1 MEENNN
7 KIRNKSHKR
16 EDNLVLRINKS
27 YQTIKYNDE
36 CKKTFGY
43 SNEEIINKPFFE
55 ELVPDRYLDSWKE
68 ILNSVIEKPNIK
80 EFKLPLLTKKNHEI
94 MVSWICFPIKNKSGE
109 VDDIDIVGS
118 FISSWDDS
126 RDSVPIKF
134 NKYVKN
140 APIKWKEVNQN
151 QLNDKKETKFKDKD
165 PCLSDILRKY
175 NFLKDENA
183 YLKKYI
189 KKIKSKYSEEDYSK
203 KNIFGKTI
211 YKISDVV
218 GGKKR
223 REEFKSIKN
232 ELDAREEYLKD
243 LHSLIKEDKKSIIQQ
258 RNDLIKWREKLELL
272 ESDIE
277 SRKKWV
283 ENKEKSLKKYYS
295 SDNKDLLK
303 SDVTFEE
310 SYNPNVI
317 KEIEG
322 SAAIVQRG
330 IFKSVN
336 ESFADLLGY
345 DVEEIVNKSLFDF
358 VVSDGFSNI
367 ENYYLHR
374 LKGDKISSID
384 TMFLTKDNNKIDV
397 QVFTKPTFFNGEKA
411 EIFII
416 TQDDVVSKNKIKNK
430 DLPSSNNTNI
440 SQKEMK
446 NIFSRLK
453 DRREDKNFKNSE
465 K

>member
-1 MEENNN
+1 MEDN
-7 KIRNKSHKR
+7 KAKNKDKSHKR
-16 EDNLVLRINKS
+16 EDNLVLRINNS
-27 YQTIKYNDE
+27 YKTIRYNDE
-36 CKKTFGY
+36 CEKTFGY
-43 SNEEIINKPFFE
+43 LRDEILNKSIFE
-55 ELVPDRYLDSWKE
+55 ELVPDKYLDQWNK
-68 ILNSVIEKPNIK
+68 ILKSITENPNIT
-80 EFKLPLLTKKNHEI
+80 EFKLPLLTKNGHEI
-94 MVSWICFPIKNKSGE
+94 MISWISFPIKNKDRQVE
-109 VDDIDIVGS
+109 DIDFVGS
-118 FISSWDDS
+118 FISSWNDS

-134 NKYVKN
+134 NKYEKN
-140 APIKWKEVNQN
+140 TSVKWKEVNQG
-151 QLNDKKETKFKDKD
+151 QSKDIKETKFKD
-165 PCLSDILRKY
+165 PYLSDILKKY

-189 KKIKSKYSEEDYSK
+189 RKVKNKYSEEDHFK

-232 ELDAREEYLKD
+232 ELDAREEYLED

-283 ENKEKSLKKYYS
+283 ENKEESLKKYYS
-295 SDNKDLLK
+295 FDNKESLK
-303 SDVTFEE
+303 SGETFEE
-310 SYNPNVI
+310 RYSSNMI
-317 KEIEG
+317 TEIED

-336 ESFADLLGY
+336 ESFANLLGY
-345 DVEEIVNKSLFDF
+345 NVEEIVDKSLFDF

-374 LKGDKISSID
+374 LKGDKVSSID
-384 TMFLTKDNNKIDV
+384 TMFLTKDNIKIDV
-397 QVFTKPTFFNGEKA
+397 QVSTKPTFFDGEKA

-416 TQDDVVSKNKIKNK
+416 KQDGVEKSKNKKNK
-430 DLPSSNNTNI
+430 ESVSSNNTNV

-453 DRREDKNFKNSE
+453 DRREDKKSKNNE